1 MPYALV
7 GTYPTGRS
15 RVVRFRG
22 TWGGTAQVYSEQTDP
37 QYIAP
42 FGEGGYTKDFFCQ
55 VFQPANWD
63 IAIQIH
69 QSDYTGVGEYY
80 CVPQAYLYGGFGADW
95 RPFFTFPGG
104 YRFSVGQ
111 VYIPT
116 SDTRFGSVYFI
127 FDFDKSG
134 QGEWYV
140 VIDRADEYF
149 NVYVETDDLG
159 NPVFPNYG
167 GAVTTDTPYSN
178 WIEFFEVIPTG
189 TKVTIGGTYAPWG
202 LAAETYGIAA
212 VPVRINAYEV
222 LGLARPHA
230 QRVNFGPDTLAEAWI
245 LPNPAD
251 DYYLYPYRR
260 EFDSGAEGY
269 GVCDVISL
277 VDTTAGRLTAQ
288 ARTTTCTPASGR
300 TWAEGAILAC
310 PYWRYH
316 LKAKV
321 FAMEG
326 DYPEAAR
333 ITVRG
338 ASGNLTNPLQ
348 ATPDIDVYDAKRY
361 GVTLAKTYWKIG
373 LAYSNETTGNGIDER
388 SAIGTYMTPSGL
400 LADGEDTADWR
411 MLQRGL
417 AFDSCQVTQDELQ
430 LVDDGSALQQ
440 DSANQKAGQW
450 SGLAPATVSSDGSVL
465 TITTADLEEPGSAT
479 RNFADEG
486 TNGNAWSGADFM
498 GYRWLRLRIRGTSA
512 DNQVFTLSLAN
523 ARDTKTWSL
532 TTGAKDA
539 WTDVYVDLCYPDSE
553 SAATDDKD
561 SKWPLSGDS
570 EQGHI
575 DDSAYWGVSE
585 VASLS
590 LTNLGRNQ
598 VYELDSI
605 TLEARSHQRLN
616 ILPVFNQWVME
627 ADDDTDPFIYEAR
640 RLLWGDTD
648 GRVSLENPD
657 MRRNVALQDLQTYT
671 ITGEINR
678 VNGLLD
684 GRPTS
689 GWEAEAV
696 SELPTDGYHNNDT
709 LDACCLWGQGAFWG
723 KLRGDSEPRWH
734 IGLDIDASE

>member
-15 RVVRFRG
+15 RILKLSG
-22 TWGGTAQVYSEQTDP
+22 TWGGDAYAEWDGIPWPLRYGQH
-37 QYIAP
+37 AN
-42 FGEGGYTKDFFCQ
+42 Q
-55 VFQPANWD
+55 VFSPAFWDMACTSAHQPD
-63 IAIQIH
+63 ISLGADWIPLSGGLFGI
-69 QSDYTGVGEYY
+69 
-80 CVPQAYLYGGFGADW
+80 YGGFGADW
-95 RPFFTFPGG
+95 LPYFTFDGP
-104 YRFSVGQ
+104 YRFAVAK
-111 VYIPT
+111 T
-116 SDTRFGSVYFI
+116 SQTPLQSYNF
-127 FDFDKSG
+127 SG
-134 QGEWYV
+134 GGEWYV
-140 VIDRADEYF
+140 LMETAEYF

-167 GAVTTDTPYSN
+167 GAITTDTPYSN
-178 WIEFFEVIPTG
+178 WIQFFEIIPVG
-189 TKVTIGGTYAPWG
+189 GKVTVGCNFTGGGDSVSAEIIGTCAYPAPVPYTVYGFTGAYAFNVFFPGRDYARAEARAYLTSDNDTTIYALTNDYNADRDGGGVTGCGGTFVATG
-202 LAAETYGIAA
+202 KSFNTYCWTD
-212 VPVRINAYEV
+212 
-222 LGLARPHA
+222 H
-230 QRVNFGPDTLAEAWI
+230 
-245 LPNPAD
+245 
-251 DYYLYPYRR
+251 
-260 EFDSGAEGY
+260 SGAN
-269 GVCDVISL
+269 GVTDVWMVSAVAFAPAL
-277 VDTTAGRLTAQ
+277 RYRLKGR
-288 ARTTTCTPASGR
+288 
-300 TWAEGAILAC
+300 
-310 PYWRYH
+310 
-316 LKAKV
+316 V
-321 FAMEG
+321 FAMEEG
-326 DYPEAAR
+326 YPEIAR
-333 ITVRG
+333 VTVRG
-338 ASGNLTNPLQ
+338 ASGLVDNPIP
-348 ATPDIDVYDAKRY
+348 ATPDFSLEDELRY
-361 GVTLAKTYWKIG
+361 GQC
-373 LAYSNETTGNGIDER
+373 YSVFEFKASLVYKRPPEAFAIDER
-388 SAIGTYMTPSGL
+388 SAIAAYMTPSGL
-400 LADGEDTADWR
+400 LANGEDTSDWR

-450 SGLAPATVSSDGSVL
+450 SGIAPATVSSDGSVL
-465 TITTADLEEPGSAT
+465 TITTADLEQPGSAT

-486 TNGNAWSGADFM
+486 TNGNAWAGADFM

-512 DNQVFTLSLAN
+512 DNQVFTLSIAN

-570 EQGHI
+570 QQGHI

-616 ILPVFNQWVME
+616 ILPVFNQWVQE
-627 ADDDTDPFIYEAR
+627 ADDDTDPYIYEAR

-648 GRVSLENPD
+648 GRISLENPD
-657 MRRNVALQDLQTYT
+657 MRRNLALQDLQTYT

-689 GWEAEAV
+689 GWEAVAV
-696 SELPTDGYHNNDT
+696 AELPTDGYHNNDT